1 MIIVMNG
8 KTDDADVKK
17 VIEKLHEMGHKVHIS
32 RGERR
37 IILGV
42 IGDVENLASVPFYA
56 FNGVEEI
63 IRIVKPYKLAS
74 REFKSFDTIIKV
86 KDVVIGGKEV
96 IVMAG
101 PCVIENE
108 KQIFE
113 TAQQVKAL
121 GETAQ
126 QVKALGAK
134 ILRGGAFKP
143 RTSPYSFQGLG
154 EEGLKLLAQ
163 AGEETGLA
171 VVTEVMSV
179 NQIELVG
186 RYTDIF
192 QVGARNM
199 QNFVLLKEL
208 GKTKKPIL
216 LKRGMS
222 ATLEEL
228 LLSAEY
234 ILSQGNYEVILCER
248 GIRTFETYTRNTLDL
263 SAIPAL
269 KRLSHLPIIVDP
281 SHATGRWRLV
291 SPMTKAAI
299 AAGADGL
306 IIEVHPDPKSS
317 LSDGAQTLKLDT
329 FAQLMKEIKPI
340 VQAVGRELGIPAEYD
355 LERMKN

>member
-1 MIIVMNG
+1 M
-8 KTDDADVKK
+8 
-17 VIEKLHEMGHKVHIS
+17 
-32 RGERR
+32 
-37 IILGV
+37 
-42 IGDVENLASVPFYA
+42 ENLASVPFYA

-74 REFKSFDTIIKV
+74 REFKDFDTTVKV
-86 KDVVIGGKEV
+86 KDIVIGGKEV
-96 IVMAG
+96 VIMAG
-101 PCVIENE
+101 PCVVENE

-113 TAQQVKAL
+113 TAQQVKA
-121 GETAQ
+121 A
-126 QVKALGAK
+126 GAK

-171 VVTEVMSV
+171 VVTEEMSV

-186 RYTDIF
+186 KYTDIF

-222 ATLEEL
+222 ATIEEL

-248 GIRTFETYTRNTLDL
+248 GIRTFENYTRNTLDL
-263 SAIPAL
+263 SAVPAL
-269 KRLSHLPIIVDP
+269 KRLSHLPVIVDP

-291 SPMTKAAI
+291 GPMAKAAI

-306 IIEVHPDPKSS
+306 LIEVHPDPKSS
-317 LSDGAQTLKLDT
+317 LSDGAQTLKIDT
-329 FAQLMKEIKPI
+329 FTQLMKELSPV
-340 VQAVGRELGIPAEYD
+340 VQAVGRELGTSTEFD

>member
-1 MIIVMNG
+1 MNG
-8 KTDDADVKK
+8 KTNDSDVEK
-17 VIEKLHEMGHKVHIS
+17 VIEKLYELGHKVHIS

-42 IGDVENLASVPFYA
+42 IGNVENLASVPFHA

-63 IRIVKPYKLAS
+63 IRILKPYKLAS
-74 REFKSFDTIIKV
+74 REFKEIDTIIKV
-86 KDVVIGGKEV
+86 KEVTIGGKEIIV
-96 IVMAG
+96 IAG
-101 PCVIENE
+101 PCVVEDEN
-108 KQIFE
+108 QILE
-113 TAQQVKAL
+113 TARN
-121 GETAQ
+121 
-126 QVKALGAK
+126 VKALGAK

-143 RTSPYSFQGLG
+143 RTSPYSFKGLG

-179 NQIELVG
+179 NQIDLIAE
-186 RYTDIF
+186 YTDIF

-208 GKTKKPIL
+208 GKIKKPIL

-222 ATLEEL
+222 ASLEEL

-248 GIRTFETYTRNTLDL
+248 GIRTFENYTRNTLDL
-263 SAIPAL
+263 SAVPAL

-291 SPMTKAAI
+291 SPMAKAAI

-317 LSDGAQTLKLDT
+317 LSDGAQTLRFDT
-329 FAQLMKEIKPI
+329 FTQLMKEIRPI
-340 VQAVGRELGIPAEYD
+340 IQAVGREFSIPSED
-355 LERMKN
+355 EVERIKN

>member
-1 MIIVMNG
+1 MNG
-8 KTDDADVKK
+8 KTNDSDVEK

-32 RGERR
+32 RGEKR

-63 IRIVKPYKLAS
+63 IRIAKPYKLAS
-74 REFKSFDTIIKV
+74 REFKDFDTIVKV
-86 KDVVIGGKEV
+86 KDVIIGGKEV

-113 TAQQVKAL
+113 TARYVKAS
-121 GETAQ
+121 
-126 QVKALGAK
+126 GAK

-163 AGEETGLA
+163 AGKETGLA

-179 NQIELVG
+179 NQIDLVAE
-186 RYTDIF
+186 YTDIL

-208 GKTKKPIL
+208 GKLKKPIL

-222 ATLEEL
+222 ASIEEM

-248 GIRTFETYTRNTLDL
+248 GIRTFENYTRNTLDL
-263 SAIPAL
+263 SAVPAL
-269 KRLSHLPIIVDP
+269 KRLSHLPVIVDP

-291 SPMTKAAI
+291 SPMAKAAI

-306 IIEVHPDPKSS
+306 LIEVHPDPRSS

-329 FAQLMKEIKPI
+329 FTQLMKELRPI
-340 VQAVGRELGIPAEYD
+340 VQAVGRELGIPAEHN
-355 LERMKN
+355 LEGMKN

>member
-1 MIIVMNG
+1 MNS
-8 KTDDADVKK
+8 KTDDADVEK
-17 VIEKLHEMGHKVHIS
+17 VIQKLREMGHEVHIS

-37 IILGV
+37 IVLGV

-63 IRIVKPYKLAS
+63 IRIMKPYKLAS
-74 REFKSFDTIIKV
+74 REFKDFDTTVKV
-86 KDVVIGGKEV
+86 KDVIIGGKEV

-101 PCVIENE
+101 PCVVESE

-113 TAQQVKAL
+113 TARQVK
-121 GETAQ
+121 T
-126 QVKALGAK
+126 LGAK

-163 AGEETGLA
+163 AGKETGLA
-171 VVTEVMSV
+171 IVTEVMSV
-179 NQIELVG
+179 NQIDLVAE
-186 RYTDIF
+186 YTDIF

-208 GKTKKPIL
+208 GKIKKPIL

-222 ATLEEL
+222 ASLEEL
-228 LLSAEY
+228 LLSSEY
-234 ILSQGNYEVILCER
+234 ILTQGNYEVILCER
-248 GIRTFETYTRNTLDL
+248 GIRTFENYTRNTLDL
-263 SAIPAL
+263 SAVPAL
-269 KRLSHLPIIVDP
+269 KELSHLPVIVDP
-281 SHATGRWRLV
+281 SHSTGRWKLV
-291 SPMTKAAI
+291 SPMAKAAI

-306 IIEVHPDPKSS
+306 LIEVHPDPKSS
-317 LSDGAQTLKLDT
+317 LSDGAQTLRLDT
-329 FAQLMKEIKPI
+329 FTQLMKELRPI
-340 VQAVGRELGIPAEYD
+340 IQAVGREFSIPAEHE

>member
-1 MIIVMNG
+1 MIIVMNS
-8 KTDDADVKK
+8 KTNDADVEK
-17 VIEKLHEMGHKVHIS
+17 VIQKLHEMGHKVHIS

-37 IILGV
+37 IVLGV

-63 IRIVKPYKLAS
+63 IRIMKPYKLAS
-74 REFKSFDTIIKV
+74 REFKSFDTTVKV

-96 IVMAG
+96 VVMAG
-101 PCVIENE
+101 PCVVENE

-113 TAQQVKAL
+113 IAR
-121 GETAQ
+121 

-163 AGEETGLA
+163 VGKETGLA

-186 RYTDIF
+186 KYTDIF

-199 QNFVLLKEL
+199 QNFVLLNEL
-208 GKTKKPIL
+208 GKIKKPIL

-222 ATLEEL
+222 ATIEEL

-248 GIRTFETYTRNTLDL
+248 GIRTFENYTRNTLDL

-291 SPMTKAAI
+291 SPMAKAAI
-299 AAGADGL
+299 AVGADGL
-306 IIEVHPDPKSS
+306 LIEVHPDPKSA
-317 LSDGAQTLKLDT
+317 LSDGAQTLRLDT
-329 FAQLMKEIKPI
+329 FTQLMKELSPI
-340 VQAVGRELGIPAEYD
+340 VQAVGRELGTSAEYD

>member
-1 MIIVMNG
+1 MNG
-8 KTDDADVKK
+8 KTDDADVEKIVKK
-17 VIEKLHEMGHKVHIS
+17 LNELEHEVHII
-32 RGERR
+32 RGEKR
-37 IILGV
+37 IVLGV

-56 FNGVEEI
+56 FKGVEEI
-63 IRIVKPYKLAS
+63 IRIMKPYKLAS
-74 REFKSFDTIIKV
+74 REFKDFNTIVKV
-86 KDVVIGGKEV
+86 KGVIIGGKEV
-96 IVMAG
+96 VVMAG
-101 PCVIENE
+101 PCVVENE

-113 TAQQVKAL
+113 TAQQVKAS
-121 GETAQ
+121 
-126 QVKALGAK
+126 GAK

-163 AGEETGLA
+163 AGKETGLA

-186 RYTDIF
+186 KYTDIF

-222 ATLEEL
+222 ATIEEL

-248 GIRTFETYTRNTLDL
+248 GIRTFENYTRNTLDL

-291 SPMTKAAI
+291 SPMAKAAI
-299 AAGADGL
+299 AVGADGL
-306 IIEVHPDPKSS
+306 LIEVHPDPKSA
-317 LSDGAQTLKLDT
+317 LSDGAQTLRLDT
-329 FAQLMKEIKPI
+329 FTQLMKELNPI
-340 VQAVGRELGIPAEYD
+340 VQAVGRELGISAEYD

>member
-8 KTDDADVKK
+8 KTDDADVEKIVKK
-17 VIEKLHEMGHKVHIS
+17 LNEMGHEVHII

-37 IILGV
+37 IVLGV

-63 IRIVKPYKLAS
+63 IRILKPYKLAS
-74 REFKSFDTIIKV
+74 REFKDFDTIIKV

-96 IVMAG
+96 VVMAG
-101 PCVIENE
+101 PCVVENE

-113 TAQQVKAL
+113 TAQQVKA
-121 GETAQ
+121 A
-126 QVKALGAK
+126 GAK

-163 AGEETGLA
+163 AGKEASLA
-171 VVTEVMSV
+171 VVTEVMAV

-186 RYTDIF
+186 KYADIF

-248 GIRTFETYTRNTLDL
+248 GIRTFENYTRNTLDL
-263 SAIPAL
+263 SAVPAL

-291 SPMTKAAI
+291 SPMAKAAI
-299 AAGADGL
+299 AVGADGL
-306 IIEVHPDPKSS
+306 LIEVHPDPKSS
-317 LSDGAQTLKLDT
+317 LSDGAQTLRIDT
-329 FAQLMKEIKPI
+329 FAQLMKELGPI
-340 VQAVGRELGIPAEYD
+340 VQAVGRELGTSAEYD
-355 LERMKN
+355 LEK

>member
-1 MIIVMNG
+1 MNG
-8 KTDDADVKK
+8 KTDDADVEK
-17 VIEKLHEMGHKVHIS
+17 VIQKLHEMGHKVHIS

-63 IRIVKPYKLAS
+63 IRILKPYKLAS
-74 REFKSFDTIIKV
+74 REFKSFDTTVKV

-96 IVMAG
+96 VVMAG
-101 PCVIENE
+101 PCVVENK

-113 TAQQVKAL
+113 TAQQVKA
-121 GETAQ
+121 
-126 QVKALGAK
+126 VGAK

-186 RYTDIF
+186 KYTDIF

-199 QNFVLLKEL
+199 QNFVLLNEL
-208 GKTKKPIL
+208 GKIKKPIL
-216 LKRGMS
+216 LKRGIS
-222 ATLEEL
+222 ATIEEL

-248 GIRTFETYTRNTLDL
+248 GIRTFENYTRNTLDL
-263 SAIPAL
+263 SAVPAL
-269 KRLSHLPIIVDP
+269 KRLSHLPVIVDP

-291 SPMTKAAI
+291 SPMAKAAI
-299 AAGADGL
+299 AVGADGL
-306 IIEVHPDPKSS
+306 LIEVHPDPKSS
-317 LSDGAQTLKLDT
+317 LSDGAQTLRLDT
-329 FAQLMKEIKPI
+329 FTQLMKELSPI
-340 VQAVGRELGIPAEYD
+340 VQAVGRELGTSAEFD

>member
-8 KTDDADVKK
+8 KTSDSHVEK
-17 VIEKLHEMGHKVHIS
+17 VMQKLHEMGHKVHIS
-32 RGERR
+32 RGEKR

-42 IGDVENLASVPFYA
+42 IGDVGNLASVPFYA

-63 IRIVKPYKLAS
+63 IPIVKPYKLAS
-74 REFKSFDTIIKV
+74 REFKSSDTIIKV
-86 KDVVIGGKEV
+86 NDVIIGGKEV
-96 IVMAG
+96 VMMAG
-101 PCVIENE
+101 PCVLENE

-113 TAQQVKAL
+113 TARYVKAS
-121 GETAQ
+121 
-126 QVKALGAK
+126 GAK

-163 AGEETGLA
+163 AGKETGLP
-171 VVTEVMSV
+171 VITEVMSV
-179 NQIELVG
+179 NQVDLVAE
-186 RYTDIF
+186 YADIF

-222 ATLEEL
+222 ASIEET

-248 GIRTFETYTRNTLDL
+248 GIRTFENYTRNTLDL
-263 SAIPAL
+263 SAVPAF

-281 SHATGRWRLV
+281 SHATGKWRLV

-306 IIEVHPDPKSS
+306 LIEVHPDPKSS
-317 LSDGAQTLKLDT
+317 LSDGAQSLRFDT
-329 FAQLMKEIKPI
+329 FTQLIKEIKPI
-340 VQAVGRELGIPAEYD
+340 IQAVGREFSIPAEGE
-355 LERMKN
+355 LERIKN

>member
-8 KTDDADVKK
+8 KTSDSHVQK
-17 VIEKLHEMGHKVHIS
+17 VIQKLHEMGHKVDVS
-32 RGERR
+32 RGENR

-42 IGDVENLASVPFYA
+42 IGDVENLTSVPFYA
-56 FNGVEEI
+56 FNGVDEI
-63 IRIVKPYKLAS
+63 VHIVKPYKLAS
-74 REFKSFDTIIKV
+74 REFKSFDTIVKV

-96 IVMAG
+96 VVIAG
-101 PCVIENE
+101 PCVVENK

-113 TAQQVKAL
+113 TAHY
-121 GETAQ
+121 
-126 QVKALGAK
+126 VKALGAK

-163 AGEETGLA
+163 AGEETGLP

-186 RYTDIF
+186 KYTDIF

-199 QNFVLLKEL
+199 QNFELLKEL
-208 GKTKKPIL
+208 GKIKKPIL

-222 ATLEEL
+222 ATIEEL

-248 GIRTFETYTRNTLDL
+248 GIRTFENYTRNTLDL
-263 SAIPAL
+263 SAVPAL
-269 KRLSHLPIIVDP
+269 KRLSHLPVIVDP
-281 SHATGRWRLV
+281 SHATGKWRLV
-291 SPMTKAAI
+291 SPMAKAAI
-299 AAGADGL
+299 AVGADGL
-306 IIEVHPDPKSS
+306 LIEVHPDPKSS

-329 FAQLMKEIKPI
+329 FTQLMKELRPI
-340 VQAVGRELGIPAEYD
+340 VQAVGRELGTPTEYD

>member
-1 MIIVMNG
+1 MNS
-8 KTDDADVKK
+8 KTDDADVEK
-17 VIEKLHEMGHKVHIS
+17 VIQKLREMGHKVHIS

-56 FNGVEEI
+56 FKGVEEI
-63 IRIVKPYKLAS
+63 IRIMKPYKLAS
-74 REFKSFDTIIKV
+74 REFKDFDTTVKV

-96 IVMAG
+96 VVMAG
-101 PCVIENE
+101 PCVVENE

-113 TAQQVKAL
+113 TAQQVKAS
-121 GETAQ
+121 
-126 QVKALGAK
+126 GAK

-163 AGEETGLA
+163 AGKETGLA

-186 RYTDIF
+186 KYTDIF

-216 LKRGMS
+216 LKRGLS
-222 ATLEEL
+222 ATIEEM

-234 ILSQGNYEVILCER
+234 ILTQGNYEVILCER
-248 GIRTFETYTRNTLDL
+248 GIRTFENYTRNTLDL

-269 KRLSHLPIIVDP
+269 KRLSHLPVIVDP

-291 SPMTKAAI
+291 SPMAKAAI
-299 AAGADGL
+299 AAGTDGL
-306 IIEVHPDPKSS
+306 LIEVHPDPKSS
-317 LSDGAQTLKLDT
+317 LSDGAQTLRIDT
-329 FAQLMKEIKPI
+329 FTQLMKELRPIIK
-340 VQAVGRELGIPAEYD
+340 AVGREFSIPAKYE

>member
-1 MIIVMNG
+1 MIIVMNS
-8 KTDDADVKK
+8 KTDDADVEK
-17 VIEKLHEMGHKVHIS
+17 VIQKLREMGHKVHIS

-63 IRIVKPYKLAS
+63 IRIMKPYKLAS
-74 REFKSFDTIIKV
+74 REFKDFDTIIKV
-86 KDVVIGGKEV
+86 KDIVIGGKEV

-101 PCVIENE
+101 PCVVENE

-113 TAQQVKAL
+113 TARYVKAS
-121 GETAQ
+121 
-126 QVKALGAK
+126 GAK

-143 RTSPYSFQGLG
+143 RSSPYSFQGLG

-163 AGEETGLA
+163 AGKETGLA

-186 RYTDIF
+186 KYTDIF

-208 GKTKKPIL
+208 GKLKKPIL
-216 LKRGMS
+216 LKRGMP
-222 ATLEEL
+222 ATIEEL

-248 GIRTFETYTRNTLDL
+248 GIRTFENYTRNTLDL
-263 SAIPAL
+263 SAVPAL
-269 KRLSHLPIIVDP
+269 KELSHLPIIVDP

-291 SPMTKAAI
+291 SPMSKAAI

-317 LSDGAQTLKLDT
+317 LSDGAQSLKLDT

-340 VQAVGRELGIPAEYD
+340 VQAIGRELG
-355 LERMKN
+355 

>member
-1 MIIVMNG
+1 MNG
-8 KTDDADVKK
+8 KTNDSDVEK
-17 VIEKLHEMGHKVHIS
+17 VIEKLYELGHKVHIS

-42 IGDVENLASVPFYA
+42 IGNVENLASVPFYA

-63 IRIVKPYKLAS
+63 IRILKPYKLAS
-74 REFKSFDTIIKV
+74 REFKEFDTIIKV
-86 KDVVIGGKEV
+86 KEVTIGGKEIIV
-96 IVMAG
+96 IAG
-101 PCVIENE
+101 PCVVEDEN
-108 KQIFE
+108 QILE
-113 TAQQVKAL
+113 TARN
-121 GETAQ
+121 
-126 QVKALGAK
+126 VKALGAK

-179 NQIELVG
+179 NQIDLIAE
-186 RYTDIF
+186 YTDIF

-199 QNFVLLKEL
+199 QNYVLLKEL
-208 GKTKKPIL
+208 GKLKKPIL
-216 LKRGMS
+216 LKRAMS
-222 ATLEEL
+222 ATIEEL

-248 GIRTFETYTRNTLDL
+248 GIRTFENYTRNTLDL
-263 SAIPAL
+263 SAVPAL
-269 KRLSHLPIIVDP
+269 KELSHLPVIVDP

-291 SPMTKAAI
+291 SPMAKAAI

-317 LSDGAQTLKLDT
+317 LSDGAQTLRFDT
-329 FAQLMKEIKPI
+329 FTQLMKEIRPI
-340 VQAVGRELGIPAEYD
+340 IQAVGREFSIPSED
-355 LERMKN
+355 EVERIKN

>member
-1 MIIVMNG
+1 MNG
-8 KTDDADVKK
+8 KTDDADVEKIVKK
-17 VIEKLHEMGHKVHIS
+17 LNEMGHEVHVI

-37 IILGV
+37 IVLGI

-56 FNGVEEI
+56 FKGVEEI
-63 IRIVKPYKLAS
+63 IRIMKPYKLAS
-74 REFKSFDTIIKV
+74 REFKDFDTIIKV
-86 KDVVIGGKEV
+86 KDITIGGKEV

-101 PCVIENE
+101 PCVVENE

-113 TAQQVKAL
+113 TARYVKAS
-121 GETAQ
+121 
-126 QVKALGAK
+126 GAK

-186 RYTDIF
+186 KYTDIF

-222 ATLEEL
+222 ATIEEL

-248 GIRTFETYTRNTLDL
+248 GIRTFENYTRNTLDL

-291 SPMTKAAI
+291 SPMAKAAI

-306 IIEVHPDPKSS
+306 LIEVHPDPKSS

-329 FAQLMKEIKPI
+329 FTQLMKEIKPI
-340 VQAVGRELGIPAEYD
+340 VQAIGRELGTSAEYD
-355 LERMKN
+355 SERMKN

>member
-1 MIIVMNG
+1 MIIVING
-8 KTDDADVKK
+8 KTSDAHVEK
-17 VIEKLHEMGHKVHIS
+17 VIQRLHEMGHEVDIS

-37 IILGV
+37 IVLGV
-42 IGDVENLASVPFYA
+42 IGDVKNLASVPFYA
-56 FNGVEEI
+56 FDGVEEV
-63 IRIVKPYKLAS
+63 IRVEKPYKLAS
-74 REFKSFDTIIKV
+74 KEFKSSTTTVKI

-96 IVMAG
+96 VVMAG
-101 PCVIENE
+101 PCVVENE

-113 TAQQVKAL
+113 TAQQVK
-121 GETAQ
+121 TA
-126 QVKALGAK
+126 GAK

-143 RTSPYSFQGLG
+143 RTSPYSFQGLE

-186 RYTDIF
+186 KYTDIF

-208 GKTKKPIL
+208 GKIKKPIL

-234 ILSQGNYEVILCER
+234 ILSQGNVEVILCER
-248 GIRTFETYTRNTLDL
+248 GIRTFENYTRNTLDL
-263 SAIPAL
+263 SAVPAL
-269 KRLSHLPIIVDP
+269 KGLSHLPVIVDP

-291 SPMTKAAI
+291 TPMAKAAV
-299 AAGADGL
+299 AVGADGL
-306 IIEVHPDPKSS
+306 LIEVHPDPKSS
-317 LSDGAQTLKLDT
+317 FSDGAQSLRIDT
-329 FAQLMKEIKPI
+329 FAQLMKELSPI
-340 VQAVGRELGIPAEYD
+340 VQAVGRELGSSAEDD

>member
-8 KTDDADVKK
+8 KTSDSHVEK
-17 VIEKLHEMGHKVHIS
+17 VMQKLHEMGHKVHIS
-32 RGERR
+32 RGEKR
-37 IILGV
+37 IVLGV

-63 IRIVKPYKLAS
+63 IPIVKPYKLAS
-74 REFKSFDTIIKV
+74 REFKSFDTTVKV

-96 IVMAG
+96 VVMAG
-101 PCVIENE
+101 PCVLENE

-113 TAQQVKAL
+113 TARYVKAS
-121 GETAQ
+121 G
-126 QVKALGAK
+126 VK

-163 AGEETGLA
+163 AGKETGLP

-179 NQIELVG
+179 NQVDLVTK
-186 RYTDIF
+186 YTDIF

-222 ATLEEL
+222 ATIEET

-248 GIRTFETYTRNTLDL
+248 GIRTFENYTRNTLDL
-263 SAIPAL
+263 SAIPAF

-281 SHATGRWRLV
+281 SHATGKWRLV

-306 IIEVHPDPKSS
+306 LIEVHPDPKSS
-317 LSDGAQTLKLDT
+317 LSDGAQTLRFDT
-329 FAQLMKEIKPI
+329 FTQLMREIKPI
-340 VQAVGRELGIPAEYD
+340 IQAMGREFSIPAEGE
-355 LERMKN
+355 LERIKN

>member
-8 KTDDADVKK
+8 KTDDADVEK
-17 VIEKLHEMGHKVHIS
+17 VMQKLREMGHKVHIS
-32 RGERR
+32 RGEKR

-42 IGDVENLASVPFYA
+42 IGDVENLSSVPFYA

-63 IRIVKPYKLAS
+63 IRIIKPYKLAS

-101 PCVIENE
+101 PCVVENE

-113 TAQQVKAL
+113 TARYVKA
-121 GETAQ
+121 A
-126 QVKALGAK
+126 GAK

-143 RTSPYSFQGLG
+143 RSSPYSFQGLG

-186 RYTDIF
+186 KYTDIF

-216 LKRGMS
+216 LKRGMP
-222 ATLEEL
+222 ATIEEL

-248 GIRTFETYTRNTLDL
+248 GIRTFENYTRNTLDL

-291 SPMTKAAI
+291 SPMSKAAI

-317 LSDGAQTLKLDT
+317 LSDGAQSLKLDT
-329 FAQLMKEIKPI
+329 FAQLMKEIQPI
-340 VQAVGRELGIPAEYD
+340 VQAIGRELGTSTEYD
-355 LERMKN
+355 LEK

>member
-1 MIIVMNG
+1 VIIVMNG
-8 KTDDADVKK
+8 KADDSDVER

-63 IRIVKPYKLAS
+63 IRILKPYKLAS
-74 REFKSFDTIIKV
+74 REFKDFDTIIKV
-86 KDVVIGGKEV
+86 EEVTIGGKEIV
-96 IVMAG
+96 VMAG
-101 PCVIENE
+101 PCVVEDE

-113 TAQQVKAL
+113 TAHH
-121 GETAQ
+121 
-126 QVKALGAK
+126 VKALGAK

-154 EEGLKLLAQ
+154 EKGLKLLAQ
-163 AGEETGLA
+163 AAKETGLA
-171 VVTEVMSV
+171 IVTEVMSV
-179 NQIELVG
+179 NQIDLIAK
-186 RYTDIF
+186 YTDIF

-208 GKTKKPIL
+208 GKLKKPIL
-216 LKRGMS
+216 LKRAMS
-222 ATLEEL
+222 ATIEEL

-248 GIRTFETYTRNTLDL
+248 GIRTFENYTRNTLDL
-263 SAIPAL
+263 SAVPAL
-269 KRLSHLPIIVDP
+269 KELSHLPVIVDP
-281 SHATGRWRLV
+281 SHGTGKWKLV
-291 SPMTKAAI
+291 SPMAKAAI

-306 IIEVHPDPKSS
+306 LIEVHPDPKSS
-317 LSDGAQTLKLDT
+317 LSDGAQTLRLDT
-329 FAQLMKEIKPI
+329 FTQLIKELRPI
-340 VQAVGRELGIPAEYD
+340 IQAVGREFALPTEYE

>member
-1 MIIVMNG
+1 MNG
-8 KTDDADVKK
+8 KTDDADVEK
-17 VIEKLHEMGHKVHIS
+17 VIHKLYEMGHKVHIS

-37 IILGV
+37 IVLGV

-74 REFKSFDTIIKV
+74 REFKDFDTIIKV
-86 KDVVIGGKEV
+86 KDVIIGGKEV
-96 IVMAG
+96 VVMAG
-101 PCVIENE
+101 PCVVESE

-113 TAQQVKAL
+113 TAR
-121 GETAQ
+121 

-154 EEGLKLLAQ
+154 EEGLKLLTQ

-186 RYTDIF
+186 KYTDIF

-216 LKRGMS
+216 LKRGLS
-222 ATLEEL
+222 ATIEEL

-248 GIRTFETYTRNTLDL
+248 GIRTFENYTRNTLDL
-263 SAIPAL
+263 SAVPVL

-291 SPMTKAAI
+291 SPMAKAAI
-299 AAGADGL
+299 AVGADGL
-306 IIEVHPDPKSS
+306 LIEVHPDPRSS
-317 LSDGAQTLKLDT
+317 LSDGAQTLRLDT
-329 FAQLMKEIKPI
+329 FTQLMKELSPI
-340 VQAVGRELGIPAEYD
+340 AQAVGRELGTSAEYD

>member
-8 KTDDADVKK
+8 KTDDADVEK
-17 VIEKLHEMGHKVHIS
+17 VIQKLREMGHKVHIS

-74 REFKSFDTIIKV
+74 REFKSFDTTVKV

-96 IVMAG
+96 IIMAG
-101 PCVIENE
+101 PCVVENE

-113 TAQQVKAL
+113 TARYVKA
-121 GETAQ
+121 A
-126 QVKALGAK
+126 GAK

-143 RTSPYSFQGLG
+143 RSSPYSFQGLG

-186 RYTDIF
+186 KYTDIF

-208 GKTKKPIL
+208 GKIKKPIL

-222 ATLEEL
+222 ASLEEL

-248 GIRTFETYTRNTLDL
+248 GIRTFENYTRNTLDL
-263 SAIPAL
+263 SAVPAL

-291 SPMTKAAI
+291 SPMSKAAI
-299 AAGADGL
+299 AVGADGL
-306 IIEVHPDPKSS
+306 LIEVHPDPKSS
-317 LSDGAQTLKLDT
+317 LSDGAQSLKLDT

-340 VQAVGRELGIPAEYD
+340 VQAIGRELDTSAEYD